1 MHILFKLRTKMKKN
15 EIKILTDKEHI
26 LLNSDMYV
34 GSLAMEEKEILS
46 HGKFIKKKIVPA
58 LQKIGDEIIDNSVDE
73 AIRTGF
79 KFANVIEVTITGAEM
94 TVQDNGRG
102 LPQTPVLTPEG
113 EEIPGPVAAWTRAR
127 TGGNFE
133 KGRTTIGKNGVGS
146 ALTNFFSDKFVGET
160 CDGKNT
166 VQVFCT
172 NNADNISHKIKKGGK
187 QGTKVSFMP
196 DFEKFGVMR
205 FDDEIIEVFESRLQT
220 LAVAFPEIT
229 FKFNGKK
236 ISNNV
241 KNFVKEFGETIEH
254 KNDNSLIFF
263 ACGEDGL
270 KNVSFVNGVHTKNG
284 GSHVEDLVNAVT
296 DELIPMIKRQHKVEI
311 NRARIREMLTVG
323 VFLRNFEDSK
333 FDSQTKDR
341 LTSTWGQ
348 VKAHIDLDITKFAR
362 KFLKCEALI
371 MPIIEA
377 ALIRKEAADKAAAT
391 KAQKK
396 AKQAKVAKHIKA
408 NLVDDPKRTRKTT
421 LFLTEGDSALGYLAK
436 VGDPDIH
443 GGFPLRG
450 KVKNIWDESDVDVL
464 ANKELFEIMA
474 ILDLQIGK
482 KPSFAYY
489 DYIGIMTDADHDG
502 VGSIYPLLLAFF
514 FKYWPSLF
522 EEERVMFVKTPVI
535 IIQDPKDLS
544 KNKWYYS
551 IPDFE
556 KEKEKLPKGWEVRYI
571 KGLGSLEESE
581 YSRVINDPVLDV
593 VKMDDNAKELFEI
606 LYGDEPQ
613 LRKDWLSVDVK

>member
-1 MHILFKLRTKMKKN
+1 MKKN

-46 HGKFIKKKIVPA
+46 HGKFITKKIVPA

-79 KFANVIEVTITGAEM
+79 KFANHIDVTITGSEM

-113 EEIPGPVAAWTRAR
+113 DEIPGPVAAWTRAR
-127 TGGNFE
+127 TGGNFD

-166 VQVFCT
+166 VKVFCT
-172 NNADNISHKIKKGGK
+172 NNADNISHTVTKGGK

-196 DFEKFGVMR
+196 DFEKFGVFR
-205 FDDEIIEVFESRLQT
+205 FDENIIEVFESRLQT

-236 ISNNV
+236 VSNNV
-241 KNFVKEFGETIEH
+241 KNFVKEFGETVEH
-254 KNDNSLIFF
+254 KNDNTLIFF

-270 KNVSFVNGVHTKNG
+270 KNCSFVNGVHTKNG
-284 GSHVEDLVNAVT
+284 GSHVEDLVNAVA
-296 DELIPMIKRQHKVEI
+296 DELIPMIKKQERVEI

-323 VFLRNFEDSK
+323 VFLRNFEDPK

-341 LTSTWGQ
+341 LTNTWGQ
-348 VKAHIDLDITKFAR
+348 VKAHIDLDVTKFAR
-362 KFLKCEALI
+362 KIMKTQALI

-377 ALIRKEAADKAAAT
+377 ALIRRDAADKAAAT

-396 AKQAKVAKHIKA
+396 AKQAKVAKHVKA
-408 NLVDDPKRTRKTT
+408 NLCDDQNRTRQTT
-421 LFLTEGDSALGYLAK
+421 LFLTEGDSAIGYLAK

-450 KVKNIWDESDVDVL
+450 KVKNIWEEKDVDVL
-464 ANKELFEIMA
+464 SNKELFEIMA

-482 KPSFAYY
+482 SPSFRYY
-489 DYIGIMTDADHDG
+489 DTVDIMTDADHDG
-502 VGSIYPLLLAFF
+502 VGSIFPLLCAFF
-514 FKYWPSLF
+514 YKYWPEMF
-522 EEERVMFVKTPVI
+522 EQGRVRFVKTPVI
-535 IIQDPKDLS
+535 IIQDPKDVS
-544 KNKWYYS
+544 KNKWYYNL
-551 IPDFE
+551 PDFE
-556 KEKEKLPKGWEVRYI
+556 AEKSKMPKGWEIRYI
-571 KGLGSLEESE
+571 KGLGSLEEKE
-581 YSRVINDPVLDV
+581 YGRVVNDPVLDV
-593 VKMDDNAKELFEI
+593 VTMDDNAKELFTI

-613 LRKDWLSVDVK
+613 LRKDWLSIDVETA